1 MRRVGLSAALAVL
14 VAGAVG
20 AQPTAPAVGGLP
32 SRSDLEAV
40 APPRGLPVEQERD
53 PGRGPTPHE
62 PVFLEPAVATTEHL
76 RVGPSAWIA
85 AGPPFEHRDNPGGL
99 AVGVTISW
107 PAPASD

>member
-1 MRRVGLSAALAVL
+1 MRRLALSAALVLL

-20 AQPTAPAVGGLP
+20 AQPTAGAGRLP
-32 SRSDLEAV
+32 SRSDVEAV

-53 PGRGPTPHE
+53 PGRGPTPPE
-62 PVFLEPAVATTEHL
+62 PVFLEPAVVTTEHL

-85 AGPPFEHRDNPGGL
+85 AGPPFEHRENPGGP

-107 PAPASD
+107 PPPTSD